1 MRNKKDRVQMVKSWI
16 CRTKEGRARLTK
28 CFQSIAKDK
37 KQKRAEDG
45 ITFQLYK
52 Y

>member
-1 MRNKKDRVQMVKSWI
+1 MRNKKDRVQMVKTWI
-16 CRTKEGRARLTK
+16 CRTPAGRKRLTK

-37 KQKRAEDG
+37 KEKRAEEG
-45 ITFQLYK
+45 ITFQVYK